1 MIMKKMTRW
10 GIGPKFALLTM
21 LYAAFVYVVQT
32 YIVPSWTFTGLEAL
46 GILLMVGGFLF
57 FIYPAVTIDKYFNN
71 GKLRTKGL
79 YAVVRHPIYAS
90 WIIWIIP
97 GIVIYWGSLLA
108 ITIPLVAYIILK
120 KIIHVEEEYLAIKF
134 GKEYLDYKARV
145 NAVFPKIEF

>member
-1 MIMKKMTRW
+1 
-10 GIGPKFALLTM
+10 
-21 LYAAFVYVVQT
+21 
-32 YIVPSWTFTGLEAL
+32 
-46 GILLMVGGFLF
+46 MVGGFLF